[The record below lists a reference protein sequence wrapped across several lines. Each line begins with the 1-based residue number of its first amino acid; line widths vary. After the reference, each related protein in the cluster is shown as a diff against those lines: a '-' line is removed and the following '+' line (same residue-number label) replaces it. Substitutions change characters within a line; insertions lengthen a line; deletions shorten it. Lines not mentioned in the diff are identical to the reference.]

1 MYTCI
6 TIQIK
11 LNKIQTK
18 YLMVVKKCFVLLLV
32 CYVNRALFQSGPN
45 KAIWR
50 FIRAVF
56 LRSLSSNFLGYDDW
70 CHGPIASWELDKVM
84 WVIRALGSRCRM
96 TLSCVVGNA
105 SNLIKGD
112 YGWHAMP
119 GSL

>member
-1 MYTCI
+1 MYARV

-18 YLMVVKKCFVLLLV
+18 FLMVVKKCFVLWLV
-32 CYVNRALFQSGPN
+32 CYVNRVDYKS
-45 KAIWR
+45 IWR
-50 FIRAVF
+50 FIRAIFWRV
-56 LRSLSSNFLGYDDW
+56 LSSNFCGYDDL
-70 CHGPIASWELDKVM
+70 CHGPIASREFGQVM

-112 YGWHAMP
+112 YGWHAMS